1 MGDRL
6 TIDTA
11 VLREAGASLRLV
23 AAEFDD
29 ADAHSDA
36 AAEVVGHQE
45 LASAVRDFAHGWD
58 DRRAELV
65 QDIASLAQACEGI
78 GDGFEDLDRQFA
90 AALRGDA

>member
-6 TIDTA
+6 TVDTA
-11 VLREAGASLRLV
+11 GLREAGAALRLV

-36 AAEVVGHQE
+36 AAESVGHHE

-65 QDIASLAQACEGI
+65 QEVAALAQSCEGI